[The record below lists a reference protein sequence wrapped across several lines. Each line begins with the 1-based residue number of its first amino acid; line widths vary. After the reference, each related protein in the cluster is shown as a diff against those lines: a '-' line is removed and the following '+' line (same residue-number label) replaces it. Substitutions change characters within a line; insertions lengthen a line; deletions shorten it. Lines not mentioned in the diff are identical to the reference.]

1 MIRQAILIDQNSIS
15 FIEGVVRRG
24 RVDLRAFV
32 RLPKGKFGDSA
43 TGDPEFGSPE
53 EPGALLREEL
63 ERLGWKPS
71 SAMVI
76 LSSPS
81 IIDRPLTLPR
91 TPHAALPGVVKLQ
104 VEAMSMLK
112 FQNPVCDFSVHRSD
126 RQTMDLAVAITS
138 ESTVNQVVTRL
149 GQSGFGV
156 QSVVS
161 VAHTMLTAIQHI
173 PGKDQ
178 FNLFLLASD
187 RRIDLMAVQDGKV
200 VASHA
205 ELIFGLSTPVSDLLY
220 PVVARF
226 IKAVQR
232 KDERFNP
239 TQALLICDEPS
250 WSENVRDRLEQEH
263 EVASQVFDYRM
274 LFHVDSQ
281 AVPNQRS
288 EQLCAESLL
297 LAGALMSQHQ
307 PRAERMDLSN
317 PKQPKSRRV
326 LKAFYAATAR
336 GLLVA
341 PTGGMSTVARLD
353 LIRSLKATV
362 LFCTPSYALHL
373 AEKAVE
379 SQIETSQLG
388 VRWVIV
394 AGEPGGSIPS
404 IRHRIE
410 TAWGATVIDHSG
422 ASEVGPWGFGDS
434 EGRGLFVNESDFIAE
449 FISIESGEPAGEG
462 ELSELVLTSL
472 GRWGSPVVRYRTG
485 DLVRPSWSHES
496 ECRFVFLEGG
506 VLSRS
511 DDMMIIRGVNIF
523 PSSVEQILRSFPEV
537 VEYRLTA
544 YKSGAMDGLVVEIED
559 RLEQPQRVARELQLR
574 LGLKIQVDCVPL
586 GTLPRFE
593 AKGKRFVDERN

>member
-1 MIRQAILIDQNSIS
+1 MVDQQMRERDS
-15 FIEGVVRRG
+15 VRRLG
-24 RVDLRAFV
+24 RSELEALQLDRLNSQFREILPQNRFYAEKLAEVELPLKRLSDLS
-32 RLPKGKFGDSA
+32 RLPFTFKDELLGGTAEGDFAKNLTYPVRDYVRFHRTSG
-43 TGDPEFGSPE
+43 TRG
-53 EPGALLREEL
+53 
-63 ERLGWKPS
+63 
-71 SAMVI
+71 
-76 LSSPS
+76 
-81 IIDRPLTLPR
+81 RPLVVMDTAKDWQWWVESWQYVLDM
-91 TPHAALPGVVKLQ
+91 ADLQPGDRAV
-104 VEAMSMLK
+104 M
-112 FQNPVCDFSVHRSD
+112 PFSFGPF
-126 RQTMDLAVAITS
+126 I
-138 ESTVNQVVTRL
+138 
-149 GQSGFGV
+149 GF
-156 QSVVS
+156 
-161 VAHTMLTAIQHI
+161 
-173 PGKDQ
+173 
-178 FNLFLLASD
+178 
-187 RRIDLMAVQDGKV
+187 
-200 VASHA
+200 
-205 ELIFGLSTPVSDLLY
+205 
-220 PVVARF
+220 
-226 IKAVQR
+226 
-232 KDERFNP
+232 
-239 TQALLICDEPS
+239 
-250 WSENVRDRLEQEH
+250 WS
-263 EVASQVFDYRM
+263 AFD
-274 LFHVDSQ
+274 
-281 AVPNQRS
+281 
-288 EQLCAESLL
+288 
-297 LAGALMSQHQ
+297 
-307 PRAERMDLSN
+307 
-317 PKQPKSRRV
+317 
-326 LKAFYAATAR
+326 AATAR

-379 SQIETSQLG
+379 SQIESSQLD
-388 VRWVIV
+388 VRWIIV

-410 TAWGATVIDHSG
+410 EAWGATVIDHSG
-422 ASEVGPWGFGDS
+422 ACEVGPWGFGDS

-472 GRWGSPVVRYRTG
+472 GRWGSPVIKYRTG
-485 DLVRPSWSHES
+485 DLVRPCWSHES

-593 AKGKRFVDERN
+593 AKGKRFVDERK